1 MFYQASL
8 LDIPNATS
16 LPESESGRTP
26 CDRQDGPTIDPS
38 GQEVAPVN
46 LSHRQAKEAGLL
58 TSGTCGR
65 HSTGS
70 SASVNLMLSL
80 VSRLRAKTD
89 LLGSTLFN
97 LTWKQR
103 DTPSGRSICALRAS
117 GRRTSGND
125 CTSWPTPKA
134 SEAEKDSRTLDG
146 ALTEVARGKG
156 PSLSATVQLTSW
168 PTPQSSDMTG
178 GGQAKR
184 ATGRA
189 NLNDHAM
196 LASWATPRAQ
206 DDNQSRMS
214 AEAAEREM
222 NRPNSGTSLA
232 LQSQLASWTSPSARD
247 HKDTAGMSETGVNPD
262 GTERVRLD
270 QLPRQAQLTDSGET
284 PNGST
289 AATASGGQLNPALP
303 RWLMGLPPEWDA
315 AAILSHRNTPRRQR
329 KRE

>member
-1 MFYQASL
+1 MNGVSKMFYQASL

-16 LPESESGRTP
+16 LPESESGHTP
-26 CDRQDGPTIDPS
+26 CDKQDGPTIDPS
-38 GQEVAPVN
+38 GQEAVPVSH
-46 LSHRQAKEAGLL
+46 SHRQAKEAGLL
-58 TSGTCGR
+58 TSGTYGR

-70 SASVNLMLSL
+70 SASESLMLSL
-80 VSRLRAKTD
+80 VSRLRVRTA

-103 DTPSGRSICALRAS
+103 VTPSGRSICALRAS
-117 GRRTSGND
+117 GRRTFGND

-168 PTPQSSDMTG
+168 PTPQSSNMTG

-196 LASWATPRAQ
+196 LASWATP
-206 DDNQSRMS
+206 
-214 AEAAEREM
+214 
-222 NRPNSGTSLA
+222 T
-232 LQSQLASWTSPSARD
+232 TRD
-247 HKDTAGMSETGVNPD
+247 HKDGDCSQQIEAGIVPINALLG
-262 GTERVRLD
+262 
-270 QLPRQAQLTDSGET
+270 RQAQLTDSGET
-284 PNGST
+284 PSGST
-289 AATASGGQLNPALP
+289 AATVSGGQLNPALP
-303 RWLMGLPPEWDA
+303 RWLMGLPPEWDVCA
-315 AAILSHRNTPRRQR
+315 DTAMQSSPRSRNRS
-329 KRE
+329 

>member
-16 LPESESGRTP
+16 LPESESGHAP
-26 CDRQDGPTIDPS
+26 CDKQDGPTIDPS
-38 GQEVAPVN
+38 GQEAVPVSH
-46 LSHRQAKEAGLL
+46 SHRQAKEAGLL
-58 TSGTCGR
+58 TSGTYGR
-65 HSTGS
+65 RSTGS
-70 SASVNLMLSL
+70 SASESLMLSL
-80 VSRLRAKTD
+80 VSRLRVKTD

-103 DTPSGRSICALRAS
+103 VTPSGRSICALRAS
-117 GRRTSGND
+117 GRRTFGND

-168 PTPQSSDMTG
+168 PTPQSIDMTG

-196 LASWATPRAQ
+196 LASW
-206 DDNQSRMS
+206 
-214 AEAAEREM
+214 
-222 NRPNSGTSLA
+222 
-232 LQSQLASWTSPSARD
+232 TSPSARD
-247 HKDTAGMSETGVNPD
+247 YKDTSGMSETGTNPD
-262 GTERVRLD
+262 GTERTRLD

-289 AATASGGQLNPALP
+289 AATVSGGQLNPALT
-303 RWLMGLPPEWDA
+303 RWLMGLPPEWDDCA
-315 AAILSHRNTPRRQR
+315 VMAMQSSPRSR
-329 KRE
+329 KRS